1 MYQEGIQGFLVY
13 VRKCICQEDIQG
25 FLVYVRKY
33 ICQEDIQG
41 LFVQMYFPL
50 VNLVSLSSV
59 LKCCPSLMNVS

>member
-1 MYQEGIQGFLVY
+1 MY
-13 VRKCICQEDIQG
+13 QEDIQG

-59 LKCCPSLMNVS
+59 LKCCPSLMNIS